1 MLRKRLHEPNIY
13 AKIKLSTMKLFSSK
27 YSLCLY
33 EIFVDYQS
41 IGQTPIIA
49 LDDFK
54 KLMGVEKEKYKEFK
68 RFSARVIKPA
78 IEELSTI
85 G

>member
-1 MLRKRLHEPNIY
+1 
-13 AKIKLSTMKLFSSK
+13 MKLFASK

-33 EIFVDYQS
+33 EIFVDYQN

-68 RFSARVIKPA
+68 RFSSRVIKPA
-78 IEELSTI
+78 VDELRSI

>member
-1 MLRKRLHEPNIY
+1 
-13 AKIKLSTMKLFSSK
+13 MKLFASK

-33 EIFVDYQS
+33 EIFVDYQN
-41 IGQTPIIA
+41 IGQTPSIS
-49 LDDFK
+49 LTDFR
-54 KLMGVEKEKYKEFK
+54 KLMGIEEHKYKEFK

-78 IEELSTI
+78 VDELCSI

>member
-1 MLRKRLHEPNIY
+1 
-13 AKIKLSTMKLFSSK
+13 MKLFSSK

-33 EIFVDYQS
+33 EIFVDYQN
-41 IGQTPIIA
+41 IGQTPIIT

-54 KLMGVEKEKYKEFK
+54 KLMGVDKEKYLEFK

-78 IEELSTI
+78 VDELCSI